1 MCIWFCPWAWQL
13 YHIGNLHLPG
23 IRAFQDSSIKLSNL
37 DCRIEINC
45 KLLAGADVLYCEAL
59 ATAALQVHTAA
70 LTMTTTTTSNIGVV
84 HCSEISIT
92 SYQAMR
98 QSQRVKWIYWLLGVQ
113 QSVTNVKCII
123 SRHNHFFFSMHIV
136 WWLRSLLIPS
146 TKKVSG
152 NRNDVCTASLPSL
165 YLANHLP
172 CKSSLSGPNVWHS
185 IAATSGLYGVVGV
198 GHVSSAWWLWQ

>member
-1 MCIWFCPWAWQL
+1 MNTFLFSCLRHTETNWYEYYTQRPFYNVPEHGSFIT
-13 YHIGNLHLPG
+13 G
-23 IRAFQDSSIKLSNL
+23 IRAFQDSSIKWSNL

-123 SRHNHFFFSMHIV
+123 SRHNHFFFFNAYCV
-136 WWLRSLLIPS
+136 VVKKPS
-146 TKKVSG
+146 HPIYKE
-152 NRNDVCTASLPSL
+152 
-165 YLANHLP
+165 
-172 CKSSLSGPNVWHS
+172 S
-185 IAATSGLYGVVGV
+185 I
-198 GHVSSAWWLWQ
+198 W